1 MEGKLT
7 AVVKSHRE
15 RLLFMCVRCPT
26 FKNVLKE
33 HFTKKEKE
41 KKIKIKC
48 NATIN
53 NDYVI
58 INIHIKMFI

>member
-15 RLLFMCVRCPT
+15 HLLFIMCVRCPT

-33 HFTKKEKE
+33 QFTKQKKKKKEE
-41 KKIKIKC
+41 DM
-48 NATIN
+48 N
-53 NDYVI
+53 
-58 INIHIKMFI
+58 